1 MDIFIM
7 HYNYRSSYL
16 VIIIDSIVYVY
27 KNKIYKF
34 DSPLFSFQAKN
45 IFIGKSK
52 VCPMTEF
59 SGAAD
64 NSSRFDGNTLLL
76 ECEGNEYV
84 YISGLE
90 ISKFNT
96 GDKII
101 DYISLMGNNMTPYA
115 IMVGERYTYFLYHR
129 YKFIENDKIE
139 EGTLINRT
147 DNSLDPYD
155 YHDEKCGI
163 DSFKKLE
170 CNLIHTFW
178 PGHGEDGDDDLVEED
193 VVEENEDLIET
204 QYFNGNNEVVK
215 NFNQKCVICLEKD
228 SVYAFRQCGH
238 QCICEQCYDNKG
250 NIDILKCIV
259 CRT

>member
-7 HYNYRSSYL
+7 LYNYRSSYL
-16 VIIIDSIVYVY
+16 VIITDSIVYVY

-115 IMVGERYTYFLYHR
+115 IMIGERYTYFLYHR
-129 YKFIENDKIE
+129 YKFFENDKIE
-139 EGTLINRT
+139 EGTLLNRT
-147 DNSLDPYD
+147 DNGLDPYD
-155 YHDEKCGI
+155 YHVEKCGI

-170 CNLIHTFW
+170 RNLIHTFW
-178 PGHGEDGDDDLVEED
+178 PGHGEDDDDLVEED
-193 VVEENEDLIET
+193 VVEETEDLIET

-215 NFNQKCVICLEKD
+215 IFNQKCVICLEKD
-228 SVYAFRQCGH
+228 SVYSFRQCGH